1 MTDQAELNV
10 KTALF
15 SFFRNLKKT
24 VRDEKIEND
33 FLEVTLAAEDGNF
46 YRQVSGFLP
55 VTGNVR
61 AEVLLHPLNWQG

>member
-1 MTDQAELNV
+1 M

-24 VRDEKIEND
+24 VRDEKVEND
-33 FLEVTLAAEDGNF
+33 FLEVTLATEDGNF
-46 YRQVSGFLP
+46 YLQVSGFLP

-61 AEVLLHPLNWQG
+61 EEVLFHSLYWH